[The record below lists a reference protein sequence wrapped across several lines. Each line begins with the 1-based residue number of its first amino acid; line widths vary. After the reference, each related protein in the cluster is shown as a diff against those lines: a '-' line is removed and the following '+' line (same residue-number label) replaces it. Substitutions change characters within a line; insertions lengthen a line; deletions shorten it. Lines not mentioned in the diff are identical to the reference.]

1 MAEKDSVVESLS
13 AAIAG
18 YAKKSHNDN
27 SQAWIEQYF
36 SSDATT
42 WDSEAQLK
50 QDAVEIIAMT
60 DAFDQERERF
70 DAARAEGRSRANYLM
85 GRIDEAIATSGVD
98 NPQKVAS
105 SVYETVMEDGAA
117 LLSEIDIAEAPEKR
131 DVPQESETNEEWSED
146 SKGEMAKDM
155 TNVLGARGVLLL
167 GKLSEGLVSALE
179 QRAATGDDGD
189 DAITDYIEKQSA
201 EKSCKGLAI
210 PMSAAIVKCARKGLL
225 GETLKKVPADAITTA
240 TCVASEGVKTL
251 IKVGKGELTLDEGR
265 EKIAESVTVAA
276 GAYVGKKVGEKAG
289 QYLGNLVG
297 GVFGPVG
304 SGVCGKICGKV
315 GAFVG
320 QKVGAVVGK
329 VVYKVGKVY
338 REARKW
344 VGEKIRS
351 GAKRVG
357 RAIVS
362 GVKKVWRKL
371 KSWF

>member
-13 AAIAG
+13 AAVAG

-36 SSDATT
+36 STDATT

-98 NPQKVAS
+98 NPQKVAT

-117 LLSEIDIAEAPEKR
+117 LLSEIGIAEAPEKR

-179 QRAATGDDGD
+179 
-189 DAITDYIEKQSA
+189 
-201 EKSCKGLAI
+201 
-210 PMSAAIVKCARKGLL
+210 
-225 GETLKKVPADAITTA
+225 
-240 TCVASEGVKTL
+240 
-251 IKVGKGELTLDEGR
+251 
-265 EKIAESVTVAA
+265 
-276 GAYVGKKVGEKAG
+276 
-289 QYLGNLVG
+289 
-297 GVFGPVG
+297 
-304 SGVCGKICGKV
+304 
-315 GAFVG
+315 
-320 QKVGAVVGK
+320 
-329 VVYKVGKVY
+329 
-338 REARKW
+338 
-344 VGEKIRS
+344 
-351 GAKRVG
+351 
-357 RAIVS
+357 
-362 GVKKVWRKL
+362 
-371 KSWF
+371 